1 MTIGNNC
8 YLIILNVWIFAS
20 LFCTYVYAC
29 TWTHGCL
36 CIQGAYTHMHSHTP
50 PHCLIDVLL
59 TRKDSLWFTLIPFR
73 FTCLLFVLI
82 VTSPHCHIVDTCAA
96 LAKRLEHWL
105 KQSKW
110 VGLTLILWWL
120 TFLCTIWV
128 DVDFV
133 HYSENCRI
141 LKLPPLFSFHI
152 IYLLLLSNS
161 WSKLSS
167 LIIASIYRDL

>member
-8 YLIILNVWIFAS
+8 YLIILNVWD
-20 LFCTYVYAC
+20 FCQPVLHLHTCMYTN
-29 TWTHGCL
+29 TWVFVHT
-36 CIQGAYTHMHSHTP
+36 GAYTHMHSHTP

-73 FTCLLFVLI
+73 LTCLLFVLI
-82 VTSPHCHIVDTCAA
+82 VTSPHCHVVDICAA
-96 LAKRLEHWL
+96 QAKRLEYWL

-167 LIIASIYRDL
+167 LIIASTYRDL